1 MKSYPFRRTGSP
13 NVLKLEE
20 VPDLGDPGPNEV
32 LVRTIALGLNY
43 AEILSR
49 KGQYSWA
56 PKRPYTLGM
65 EAYGEIVA
73 VGAGVAPGRVGEK
86 VLTGMQYGGYAE
98 MVKVP
103 SFMAFSA
110 FPDFTPEE
118 NAATLVNYMTAWIA
132 LFRQAR
138 VQPGETVL
146 VQAAA
151 GGVGTAAVQLLKAH
165 GCRVIGMAGNAE
177 KIALLK
183 RLGVDLAINYRA
195 EAFDEVILKHKMRPD
210 VVLELVGGDVFKKSY
225 ALVKPFGRI
234 AVAGFAS
241 IPLVK
246 WNPLTWIK
254 TLQMAPKAK
263 VMDMA
268 KRSIGM
274 YATHIGYLI
283 EDPELVVTSFG
294 ATVKFMQKHGIRPVV
309 GKVFAFDQVP
319 EAHAFI
325 ESRESFG
332 KVVIRV
338 DTSVK

>member
-1 MKSYPFRRTGSP
+1 MKSYPLRRTGAPS
-13 NVLKLEE
+13 VLKMQE
-20 VPDLGDPGPNEV
+20 VPAPTAPGPREV
-32 LVRTIALGLNY
+32 IVKTITLGLNY

-56 PKRPYTLGM
+56 PKKPYTMGM

-73 VGAGVAPGRVGEK
+73 VGSEVDPQRVGQR
-86 VLTGMQYGGYAE
+86 VLTGMQYGAYAE
-98 MVKVP
+98 LVKVP
-103 SFMAFSA
+103 DFMAFPA
-110 FPDFTPEE
+110 FEGFSPAE
-118 NAATLVNYMTAWIA
+118 NAAVLVNFMTAWLA
-132 LFRQAR
+132 LFSQAR

-151 GGVGTAAVQLLKAH
+151 GGVGSAAVKLLKAH
-165 GCRVIGMAGNAE
+165 GCRVVGMAGNAE

-183 RLGVDLAINYRA
+183 DMGADLAINYRT
-195 EAFDEVILKHKMRPD
+195 EAFDEVILQHDMRPD
-210 VVLELVGGDVFKKSY
+210 VVLELVGGDVFKRSY

-263 VMDMA
+263 LMDMA

-283 EDPELVVTSFG
+283 ENPELVAHHFG
-294 ATVKFMQKHGIRPVV
+294 ATAKFVREHALRPLV
-309 GKVFAFDQVP
+309 GKVYDFDQLP

-325 ESRESFG
+325 ESRQSIG
-332 KVVIRV
+332 KVVIRM
-338 DTSVK
+338 